1 MNLGLQKFDPSAT
14 SLRPKF
20 DRPLPGSVSSKS
32 HGILIVASFDP
43 PQTDNWITPMYHKP
57 GVCSPEENTDNMIIL
72 DIIYYIIHTWCHNVI
87 HMWHSSTWKGLAVWF
102 QATFGS
108 TASPLILPKN
118 TWETQPGNFSRWIFG
133 YFTNL
138 GVPLKT
144 LSHLRPH
151 HRALLGFKR
160 CLTRRGLHDLC
171 WCHKYGDSC
180 RLYDYVHTIMIW
192 CLCSNMRRA
201 IQTCVLCSFR
211 VDMLISICRTSP
223 SSALSLTAAFFAKK
237 NCKGSWI
244 YSSTCYLVFVRTKSV
259 GFFPSKMSMKRQSGS
274 FHVQHDKHG
283 QLIEFWKKK
292 IREKTWSQFSARNI
306 YLQNGYLTTRALP
319 RSRPRWKTNAWSFLQ
334 RRLPSTWRSKHAKWQ
349 KVQSESSSFM
359 QVKLISSATKPRQT
373 YRRITLI
380 VLVVDVWLN
389 IIWKKCGPNQRYQ
402 LQNMLPFKSN
412 RFVLLDGS

>member
-1 MNLGLQKFDPSAT
+1 MNLGLQKFDPPSAM

-32 HGILIVASFDP
+32 HDILIVASFDP

-102 QATFGS
+102 QATFGTQTNASCS

-118 TWETQPGNFSRWIFG
+118 TGETQTGNFSRWIFG

-138 GVPLKT
+138 GFFLKT
-144 LSHLRPH
+144 APLAHLRPH

-180 RLYDYVHTIMIW
+180 RLYDYVHIIMIW
-192 CLCSNMRRA
+192 CLCSNMRPLFFSSRYVDFHLQDQP
-201 IQTCVLCSFR
+201 IFCTFNGRVLCKKELQRFLKIFFN
-211 VDMLISICRTSP
+211 MLFCICTNQIGR
-223 SSALSLTAAFFAKK
+223 F
-237 NCKGSWI
+237 
-244 YSSTCYLVFVRTKSV
+244 
-259 GFFPSKMSMKRQSGS
+259 FFPWNMSMKRQSGS
-274 FHVQHDKHG
+274 FHGQHDKHG

-292 IREKTWSQFSARNI
+292 SRKNVITIFGPQ
-306 YLQNGYLTTRALP
+306 YLSPKWLSHHKG
-319 RSRPRWKTNAWSFLQ
+319 
-334 RRLPSTWRSKHAKWQ
+334 PS
-349 KVQSESSSFM
+349 KVSPP
-359 QVKLISSATKPRQT
+359 VK
-373 YRRITLI
+373 
-380 VLVVDVWLN
+380 
-389 IIWKKCGPNQRYQ
+389 NQR
-402 LQNMLPFKSN
+402 LELSPKTTSFNLKI
-412 RFVLLDGS
+412 